1 MAGLMIVCLLLLLI
15 IFVLSTKIIFMR
27 KSINEISEDFSEKLK
42 SDTNTLLTISSRDKA
57 VRQFA
62 DNINEQL
69 QELQKQ
75 RYRFVQGDIELKNAV
90 TNISHDLRTPLT
102 AISGYLELLDKEEK
116 SDTIERYIKVIEN
129 RIQVLIQLSEELFR
143 YSVITSAEQEND
155 AETVVVN
162 EVLEES
168 ILGFYAA
175 LQERGI
181 TPDISITETKVI
193 RRMNRAS
200 LSRIFSNLISNSL
213 KYSIGDLSIELTD
226 DGEILF
232 TNTSPDLTE
241 VQMER
246 LFDRFYTVETA
257 RKSTGLG
264 LSITRI
270 LTEQMNGTVS
280 AWYRDHRLSI
290 SVKFPD
296 TLNS

>member
-1 MAGLMIVCLLLLLI
+1 MAGIVIICLLLLLI
-15 IFVLSTKIIFMR
+15 IFVLSTKIIFMQ

-75 RYRFVQGDIELKNAV
+75 RHRFVQGDIELKNAV

-102 AISGYLELLDKEEK
+102 AISGYLVLLDKEEK
-116 SDTIERYIKVIEN
+116 SDTVERYIKVIEN

-155 AETVVVN
+155 AETIVVN

-181 TPDISITETKVI
+181 TPDISIAETKVI

-241 VQMER
+241 VQVER

-270 LTEQMNGTVS
+270 LTEQMNGTVR

>member
-1 MAGLMIVCLLLLLI
+1 MAGFVIVCLLLLLI
-15 IFVLSTKIIFMR
+15 IFVLSTKIIFMQ

-62 DNINEQL
+62 DDINEQL
-69 QELQKQ
+69 QELRKQ
-75 RYRFVQGDIELKNAV
+75 RHRFVQGDIELKNAV

-116 SDTIERYIKVIEN
+116 SDTVERYIKVIEN

-175 LQERGI
+175 LQERRI

-241 VQMER
+241 VQVER

>member
-1 MAGLMIVCLLLLLI
+1 MAGIVIICLLLLLI
-15 IFVLSTKIIFMR
+15 IFVLSTKIIFMQ

-75 RYRFVQGDIELKNAV
+75 RHRFVQGDIELKNAV

-102 AISGYLELLDKEEK
+102 AISGYLVLLDKEEK
-116 SDTIERYIKVIEN
+116 SDTVERYIKVIEN

-155 AETVVVN
+155 AETIVVN

-181 TPDISITETKVI
+181 TPDISIAETKVI

-241 VQMER
+241 VQVER

>member
-1 MAGLMIVCLLLLLI
+1 MAGLVIVCLLLLLI
-15 IFVLSTKIIFMR
+15 IFVLSTKIIFMQ

-69 QELQKQ
+69 QELRKQ
-75 RYRFVQGDIELKNAV
+75 RHRFVQGDIELKNAV

-116 SDTIERYIKVIEN
+116 SDTVERYIKVIEN
-129 RIQVLIQLSEELFR
+129 RIQVLVQLSEELFR

-241 VQMER
+241 VQVER